1 MISIETY
8 YKKNKILSTSFLLSF
23 CNKTGRKRLRLLKDP
38 GCVMC
43 AALLKINPAMV
54 MYCLHTPIH
63 FCPSFTRPVVHFWS
77 IFVRQMETKVS
88 PHKRSS
94 FYIFSFSYDLHH
106 CETVLHIWTARN
118 KYTALELQYYMGPSP
133 FRVRVL

>member
-1 MISIETY
+1 MQPGV
-8 YKKNKILSTSFLLSF
+8 FQ
-23 CNKTGRKRLRLLKDP
+23 DP

-106 CETVLHIWTARN
+106 CETVVHIWTAGAMLIRVKLKQN
-118 KYTALELQYYMGPSP
+118 QSIIFYPVQILLELLLRMRVT
-133 FRVRVL
+133 FRSRWMMLWVCM

>member
-1 MISIETY
+1 MQPGV
-8 YKKNKILSTSFLLSF
+8 FQ
-23 CNKTGRKRLRLLKDP
+23 DP

-88 PHKRSS
+88 RGRINAAAFTYFHFHMIYITVKLW
-94 FYIFSFSYDLHH
+94 YIFGPQETKILH
-106 CETVLHIWTARN
+106 
-118 KYTALELQYYMGPSP
+118 
-133 FRVRVL
+133 